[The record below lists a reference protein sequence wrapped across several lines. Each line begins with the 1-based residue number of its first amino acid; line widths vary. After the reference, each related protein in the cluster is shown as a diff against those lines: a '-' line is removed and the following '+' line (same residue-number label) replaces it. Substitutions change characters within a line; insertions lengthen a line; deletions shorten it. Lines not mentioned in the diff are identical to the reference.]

1 MEETVHDGHGDSRER
16 ETGRAQIMKRV
27 DDSTLEAIAEAV
39 CGQGEGAGGGYT
51 APGPYRTKTQICDF
65 FRRAGVDPQGMSSTR
80 KWFALESLQS
90 INGTPQ
96 LDSVL
101 KRLASPKEYR
111 GDAAVTQ
118 AVTGYLNQIL
128 QVEGL
133 ELALVGVEPQIRERK
148 AAAGVSKPKDTP
160 LETPPDFARLVTDP
174 SLSDIL
180 VFRWAEA
187 QRCFRADAHL
197 SAVVMM
203 GSIIEGVLLHM
214 AEHNMKTV
222 NQAKAAPKEKTG
234 AVKPI
239 QNWSLSSLID
249 VAHEAG
255 WLQGDVKRFSHA
267 LRESRNIVH
276 PYVQWLSKDCPD
288 GDTCR
293 ICWQVVRAA
302 VADLLEVDKQS
313 GGAAQQ

>member
-1 MEETVHDGHGDSRER
+1 
-16 ETGRAQIMKRV
+16 MKRL
-27 DDSTLEAIAEAV
+27 DDSTLDAIAEAI

-51 APGPYRTKTQICDF
+51 APGPYRTKTQVLDF
-65 FRRAGVDPQGMSSTR
+65 FRRAGVDPKGMSSTR
-80 KWFALESLQS
+80 KWFVLESLQA
-90 INGTPQ
+90 INGAPQ

-111 GDAAVTQ
+111 GDAAATQ
-118 AVTGYLNQIL
+118 AVTGHLNQIL
-128 QVEGL
+128 QIEGL
-133 ELALVGVEPQIRERK
+133 ELALVGVEPQIHERK
-148 AAAGVSKPKDTP
+148 AAASAPKPKETP
-160 LETPPDFARLVTDP
+160 LETPPDFARLVPDP
-174 SLSDIL
+174 SLAGIL

-203 GSIIEGVLLHM
+203 GSILEGVLLHK
-214 AEHNMKTV
+214 AEHNQKAV
-222 NQAKAAPKEKTG
+222 NQAKAAPKEKAG
-234 AVKPI
+234 SVKPI
-239 QNWSLSSLID
+239 HDWSLASLID

-276 PYVQWLSKDCPD
+276 PYVQRLSKDRPD

-302 VADLLEVDKQS
+302 VADLLEVDK
-313 GGAAQQ
+313 

>member
-1 MEETVHDGHGDSRER
+1 
-16 ETGRAQIMKRV
+16 MKRL
-27 DDSTLEAIAEAV
+27 DDSTLEAIAEAI

-80 KWFALESLQS
+80 KWFVLESLQA

-118 AVTGYLNQIL
+118 AVTDHLNQIL

-133 ELALVGVEPQIRERK
+133 ELALVGVDPQIRERK
-148 AAAGVSKPKDTP
+148 AAASVPKPKDTP
-160 LETPPDFARLVTDP
+160 LETPPDFARLVTDA
-174 SLSDIL
+174 SLADIL

-203 GSIIEGVLLHM
+203 GSILEGVLLHK
-214 AEHNMKTV
+214 AEHHIKAA
-222 NQAKAAPKEKTG
+222 NQAKTAPKDKAG

-239 QNWSLSSLID
+239 QDWSLSSLID

-276 PYVQWLSKDCPD
+276 PCVQRLSKDRPD

-313 GGAAQQ
+313 GGAAQP

>member
-1 MEETVHDGHGDSRER
+1 
-16 ETGRAQIMKRV
+16 MKRL
-27 DDSTLEAIAEAV
+27 DDSTLEAIAEAI
-39 CGQGEGAGGGYT
+39 CGQGEGAGDGYT
-51 APGPYRTKTQICDF
+51 APGPYRTKTQIYDF

-80 KWFALESLQS
+80 KWFVLESLQA
-90 INGTPQ
+90 IHGTPQ

-111 GDAAVTQ
+111 GDASVTQ
-118 AVTGYLNQIL
+118 AVTGHLNQIL

-148 AAAGVSKPKDTP
+148 AAACVPKPKDTP
-160 LETPPDFARLVTDP
+160 LETPPDFARLVTDA
-174 SLSDIL
+174 SLAGIL

-203 GSIIEGVLLHM
+203 GSILEGVLLHK
-214 AEHNMKTV
+214 AEHNTKTV

-276 PYVQWLSKDCPD
+276 PYVQRLSKDRPD

>member
-1 MEETVHDGHGDSRER
+1 
-16 ETGRAQIMKRV
+16 MKRL
-27 DDSTLEAIAEAV
+27 DDSTLEAMAEVICGA
-39 CGQGEGAGGGYT
+39 GQGASGGYA

-65 FRRAGVDPQGMSSTR
+65 FRRAGVDSQGVSSTR
-80 KWFALESLQS
+80 KWFVLESLQA

-96 LDSVL
+96 LANVL
-101 KRLASPKEYR
+101 RRLASPKEYR

-118 AVTGYLNQIL
+118 AITDHLNQIL

-133 ELALVGVEPQIRERK
+133 ELALVGIDPQIRERK
-148 AAAGVSKPKDTP
+148 AAASVPKPKATP
-160 LETPPDFARLVTDP
+160 LETPPAFSLLVTDA
-174 SLSDIL
+174 SLADIL

-197 SAVVMM
+197 AAVVMM
-203 GSIIEGVLLHM
+203 GSILEGVLLHK
-214 AEHNMKTV
+214 AENNMKAA
-222 NQAKAAPKEKTG
+222 NQARAAPKEKTG

-239 QNWSLSSLID
+239 HEWNLASLID

-267 LRESRNIVH
+267 LRESRNVVH
-276 PYVQWLSKDCPD
+276 PYVQRLSQDRPD

-302 VADLLEVDKQS
+302 VADILEVDTQS
-313 GGAAQQ
+313 GGAVQP

>member
-1 MEETVHDGHGDSRER
+1 M
-16 ETGRAQIMKRV
+16 
-27 DDSTLEAIAEAV
+27 
-39 CGQGEGAGGGYT
+39 
-51 APGPYRTKTQICDF
+51 
-65 FRRAGVDPQGMSSTR
+65 
-80 KWFALESLQS
+80 
-90 INGTPQ
+90 
-96 LDSVL
+96 
-101 KRLASPKEYR
+101 
-111 GDAAVTQ
+111 
-118 AVTGYLNQIL
+118 NQIL

-148 AAAGVSKPKDTP
+148 AAASVPKPKDTP
-160 LETPPDFARLVTDP
+160 LETPPDFARLVTDA
-174 SLSDIL
+174 SLADIL

-197 SAVVMM
+197 SAVVMI
-203 GSIIEGVLLHM
+203 GSIIEGFLLHK

-239 QNWSLSSLID
+239 QDWSLSSLID
-249 VAHEAG
+249 VAHESG

-267 LRESRNIVH
+267 LRESRRNIVH
-276 PYVQWLSKDCPD
+276 PYVQRLSKDRPD

-313 GGAAQQ
+313 GGAAQP

>member
-1 MEETVHDGHGDSRER
+1 
-16 ETGRAQIMKRV
+16 MKRL
-27 DDSTLEAIAEAV
+27 DDSTLEAIAEAI
-39 CGQGEGAGGGYT
+39 CGQGEGAGGGYA

-80 KWFALESLQS
+80 KWFVLESLQA

-118 AVTGYLNQIL
+118 ALTGHLNQIL
-128 QVEGL
+128 QIEGL

-148 AAAGVSKPKDTP
+148 AAASVPKPKDTP
-160 LETPPDFARLVTDP
+160 LETPPDFARLVTDA
-174 SLSDIL
+174 SLADIL

-203 GSIIEGVLLHM
+203 GSILEGVLLHK
-214 AEHNMKTV
+214 AENHMKAA
-222 NQAKAAPKEKTG
+222 NQAKAAPKDKTG

-239 QNWSLSSLID
+239 QDWSLSSLID
-249 VAHEAG
+249 VAHEAS

-276 PYVQWLSKDCPD
+276 PYLQRLSKDRPD

-313 GGAAQQ
+313 GGVAQP

>member
-1 MEETVHDGHGDSRER
+1 MEEIAIDGHKDFLER
-16 ETGRAQIMKRV
+16 DTAGAQIMKRL
-27 DDSTLEAIAEAV
+27 DDSTLDVIAEAI
-39 CGQGEGAGGGYT
+39 CGQGGGAGGGYT
-51 APGPYRTKTQICDF
+51 APVPYRTKTQIYDF

-80 KWFALESLQS
+80 KWFVLESLQA

-96 LDSVL
+96 IDSVL
-101 KRLASPKEYR
+101 KRLTSPKEYR

-118 AVTGYLNQIL
+118 TAMGYMNQIL

-133 ELALVGVEPQIRERK
+133 ELTLIGVEPQIRECK
-148 AAAGVSKPKDTP
+148 AAASVPKTKDTS
-160 LETPPDFARLVTDP
+160 LETPPDFTRLVTDP
-174 SLSDIL
+174 SLADIL
-180 VFRWAEA
+180 AFRWAEA
-187 QRCFRADAHL
+187 QRCFRAEAYL
-197 SAVVMM
+197 SAVIMM
-203 GSIIEGVLLHM
+203 GSIVEGVLLHK
-214 AEHNMKTV
+214 AEHNMKAA

-234 AVKPI
+234 EVKPV
-239 QNWSLSSLID
+239 QDWSLSSLID
-249 VAHEAG
+249 VAHEVG

-276 PYVQWLSKDCPD
+276 PYAQRSSKDRPD

-313 GGAAQQ
+313 GGAAQI

>member
-1 MEETVHDGHGDSRER
+1 
-16 ETGRAQIMKRV
+16 MKRL
-27 DDSTLEAIAEAV
+27 DDSTLEAVAEMI
-39 CGQGEGAGGGYT
+39 CGAGEGAGGGYS

-80 KWFALESLQS
+80 KWFVLESLQT
-90 INGTPQ
+90 INGTPR

-101 KRLASPKEYR
+101 KRLSSPKEYR
-111 GDAAVTQ
+111 GDATVTQ
-118 AVTGYLNQIL
+118 TVIDHMNQIL
-128 QVEGL
+128 QIEGL
-133 ELALVGVEPQIRERK
+133 ELVLVGVEPQIRERK
-148 AAAGVSKPKDTP
+148 AAASVPKPKDTP
-160 LETPPDFARLVTDP
+160 IESPPDFGRLVQDS
-174 SLSDIL
+174 SLAEIL
-180 VFRWAEA
+180 TFRWAEA

-203 GSIIEGVLLHM
+203 GSILEGVLLHKV
-214 AEHNMKTV
+214 EHNMRIA
-222 NQAKAAPKEKTG
+222 NQAKTAPKDKAG

-239 QNWSLSSLID
+239 HDWSLSSLID
-249 VAHEAG
+249 VAHEVG

-276 PYVQWLSKDCPD
+276 PYVQRLSMDRPD

-302 VADLLEVDKQS
+302 VADLLEVDKQTA
-313 GGAAQQ
+313 GTVQP